1 MKEKNGAGYK
11 TLWIRQ
17 GFFIVEVVKL
27 GTSSAQN
34 LETKAM
40 LRAIHSSFEEY
51 AKLNNK
57 IGKEIVSA
65 VTSITD
71 PGRLADTIA
80 GHLALK
86 VSDKQELLESVELN
100 VRLEKLFEKL
110 AKEVDILRLEHRL
123 RTRVKNQMEKTQKDY
138 YLNEQIRAIQ
148 KEMGTK
154 DDFKAELDELDKKIK
169 KKRLSKEAHQR
180 IRQEFKKL
188 KMMAPMSAEAAVVR
202 NYIDWILDLP
212 WNNKS
217 KNPNRNK

>member
-1 MKEKNGAGYK
+1 
-11 TLWIRQ
+11 
-17 GFFIVEVVKL
+17 
-27 GTSSAQN
+27 
-34 LETKAM
+34 M

-86 VSDKQELLESVELN
+86 VSDKQELLEAVELN

-180 IRQEFKKL
+180 VRQEFKKL

-212 WNNKS
+212 WSNKS
-217 KNPNRNK
+217 KTRIEIR